1 MEKLGLRKF
10 YKLPDKIFFILNIA
24 ILVITLLAI
33 ATIWVS
39 NTMQKW
45 APGMTFAA
53 FTTCVVLAWGIIG
66 IIHPEKKIRKY
77 AIGYFILIGLHI
89 LCWILT
95 CFHERI
101 PWVGVICETIVYTS
115 MFLLAGYIL
124 LEPHIAHGKVKV
136 VKKIKTVET
145 PKEEPRKEAKKEIE
159 KSQPEHAVK
168 PVEKPKD
175 KPASPIIHVSME

>member
-1 MEKLGLRKF
+1 MEKLGPRKF

-33 ATIWVS
+33 AMIWVS
-39 NTMQKW
+39 NTIQKW

-95 CFHERI
+95 CFYETI
-101 PWVGVICETIVYTS
+101 PWVGAISETIVYTA
-115 MFLLAGYIL
+115 MFLFAAYIL
-124 LEPHIAHGKVKV
+124 LEPHIAHEKVKV
-136 VKKIKTVET
+136 VKTKTPEA
-145 PKEEPRKEAKKEIE
+145 PKDEPKKEPKKEIE
-159 KSQPEHAVK
+159 KPQQK
-168 PVEKPKD
+168 PIEKPKD
-175 KPASPIIHVSME
+175 KSSDPIIHVSME